1 MVVAWQHPIPRYTV
15 KYFWRLRL
23 KMWKELLTLPTG
35 ELQQMGFVDP
45 LLLLYG
51 LGAAVSTL
59 PFAIR
64 TRDLLLQTLIWYF
77 AGNTALWALGVSIP
91 AVGCLPLM
99 VCVWDYWGQR
109 EGTLNATIG
118 AIFLLCAAVAGRV
131 LLFLSG
137 M

>member
-1 MVVAWQHPIPRYTV
+1 
-15 KYFWRLRL
+15 
-23 KMWKELLTLPTG
+23 
-35 ELQQMGFVDP
+35 
-45 LLLLYG
+45 
-51 LGAAVSTL
+51 
-59 PFAIR
+59 
-64 TRDLLLQTLIWYF
+64 
-77 AGNTALWALGVSIP
+77 
-91 AVGCLPLM
+91 M

>member
-1 MVVAWQHPIPRYTV
+1 M
-15 KYFWRLRL
+15 
-23 KMWKELLTLPTG
+23 E
-35 ELQQMGFVDP
+35 
-45 LLLLYG
+45 
-51 LGAAVSTL
+51 GASDAADRS
-59 PFAIR
+59 
-64 TRDLLLQTLIWYF
+64 RDLLLQTLIWYF